1 MKAFISVI
9 PNKDKRMLGILDTK
23 DSTVAGTSG
32 AVYVGERLKATVQC
46 SDEAL
51 RKFKCSE
58 CPKAFKFKHHLKE
71 HIRIHSGEKP
81 FQVCTSHSAYIF
93 LFKIFLYL
101 F

>member
-1 MKAFISVI
+1 MMGVLESSSSETA
-9 PNKDKRMLGILDTK
+9 
-23 DSTVAGTSG
+23 SG
-32 AVYVGERLKATVQC
+32 VYVGERLKATVEC

-81 FQVCTSHSAYIF
+81 FQGLLPHNVSNDCEVPISVTH
-93 LFKIFLYL
+93 
-101 F
+101 